1 MLKNISDKDKKL
13 LVFMFIVVIVAV
25 FGYWGV
31 YPQIKAFNKL
41 APKIEAEELKA
52 EVNQIKAANAIF
64 VADIANDYAEQIEK
78 EKATFYPMMKS
89 SEVDKMMTDLARES
103 NLVVYDLNFSMPTS
117 PSSREPYIYS
127 ELHDIQAA
135 KRNDYMQQDILT
147 TSETEDDIASLTGGS
162 KEKKD
167 SKKKKDLDDEIEVVD
182 TNVDIFGN
190 VDAYQPNTDIYA
202 VPVSITVG
210 GRTTDLDKFID
221 KIINMDKRILLISYA
236 WGEYRVTVSH
246 DEEGNIVYN
255 NLLDD
260 VTEEDQLGTLNVTME
275 IYMYNDESAAE
286 NVTEEGNE
294 NGDEAE

>member
-25 FGYWGV
+25 FGYWGI
-31 YPQIKAFNKL
+31 YPQIKAFVKL

-52 EVNQIKAANAIF
+52 EVNQTKAMNAMF

-89 SEVDKMMTDLARES
+89 SEVDKMMTAMARES
-103 NLVVYDLNFSMPTS
+103 NLAIYDLNFSMPSS
-117 PSSREPYIYS
+117 PSSREPYRFS
-127 ELHDIQAA
+127 ELHEIQAE
-135 KRNDYMQQDILT
+135 KRNNYMQQDILT
-147 TSETEDDIASLTGGS
+147 TETEDDIASLTAGS
-162 KEKKD
+162 KNKKD
-167 SKKKKDLDDEIEVVD
+167 SKKNKDLDDEIEVID
-182 TNVDIFGN
+182 TNVFGN

-210 GRTTDLDKFID
+210 GKTSDLDKFID

-246 DEEGNIVYN
+246 DEDGNIVYN
-255 NLLDD
+255 NLIED
-260 VTEEDQLGTLNVTME
+260 VSEEDQLGTLNVTME
-275 IYMYNDESAAE
+275 IYMYYDESAAE
-286 NVTEEGNE
+286 EVTEEVNE
-294 NGDEAE
+294 NGDEAQ